1 MISKFFLSLSVE
13 LIASSYLIT
22 FSFSTCK
29 NLKNNLIGQL
39 ETKDKEKANKLIK
52 ESIVKFKKGFKWRYL
67 SKAPFRTKLKFL
79 IFLLFERKSF
89 CSIARNAFYSVK
101 EKIRSIRIRNKQ
113 VTIISNNCWGGF
125 MYQSCRI
132 KYNSPFIGLYMYA
145 PEYIALLR
153 NLKYN
158 LSQPLRFIKHE
169 QSKYK
174 NIVPTQYILGV
185 LGDTGIEIVFMH
197 YHLEEEALEKWNRRM
212 RRINW
217 NNMIVKFSDTDFG
230 CSDNLIEEFDKMPFE
245 HKVCFTAKK
254 HPKCNSVIYMPEFKD
269 QPFVLY
275 EWAYSYK
282 YYDFVKEANKI
293 IADSKKH
300 LTLC

>member
-1 MISKFFLSLSVE
+1 
-13 LIASSYLIT
+13 
-22 FSFSTCK
+22 
-29 NLKNNLIGQL
+29 
-39 ETKDKEKANKLIK
+39 
-52 ESIVKFKKGFKWRYL
+52 
-67 SKAPFRTKLKFL
+67 
-79 IFLLFERKSF
+79 
-89 CSIARNAFYSVK
+89 
-101 EKIRSIRIRNKQ
+101 
-113 VTIISNNCWGGF
+113 
-125 MYQSCRI
+125 
-132 KYNSPFIGLYMYA
+132 
-145 PEYIALLR
+145 
-153 NLKYN
+153 
-158 LSQPLRFIKHE
+158 
-169 QSKYK
+169 
-174 NIVPTQYILGV
+174 
-185 LGDTGIEIVFMH
+185 
-197 YHLEEEALEKWNRRM
+197 M

>member
-1 MISKFFLSLSVE
+1 
-13 LIASSYLIT
+13 
-22 FSFSTCK
+22 
-29 NLKNNLIGQL
+29 
-39 ETKDKEKANKLIK
+39 
-52 ESIVKFKKGFKWRYL
+52 
-67 SKAPFRTKLKFL
+67 
-79 IFLLFERKSF
+79 
-89 CSIARNAFYSVK
+89 
-101 EKIRSIRIRNKQ
+101 
-113 VTIISNNCWGGF
+113 
-125 MYQSCRI
+125 
-132 KYNSPFIGLYMYA
+132 
-145 PEYIALLR
+145 
-153 NLKYN
+153 
-158 LSQPLRFIKHE
+158 
-169 QSKYK
+169 
-174 NIVPTQYILGV
+174 
-185 LGDTGIEIVFMH
+185 MH

-293 IADSKKH
+293 IDNENNR
-300 LTLC
+300 